1 MLLNPKHFLFLKNIC
16 VLDTIISI
24 ILFKPKVKG
33 KLGKVSPKKKAAQA
47 MKKKVKNEGK
57 EKPTE
62 AKRTEGENCTAEN
75 IFEDL
80 QREKTCTEC
89 DENFVSF
96 TKWMAHIMSSGHED
110 YTDKE
115 TSFYCFTCERYFTC
129 LTGLEHHMK
138 ITHHTGNPKQ
148 SNRER
153 RVVPM
158 QLKYSKSKKYDI
170 YSFSFFNNRL
180 L

>member
-1 MLLNPKHFLFLKNIC
+1 M
-16 VLDTIISI
+16 
-24 ILFKPKVKG
+24 LFKPKVRG
-33 KLGKVSPKKKAAQA
+33 KLGKVSPKKKAAQGI
-47 MKKKVKNEGK
+47 KKKGKNESK
-57 EKPTE
+57 EKTTE
-62 AKRTEGENCTAEN
+62 AKRTEGKNGIAGQEN

-115 TSFYCFTCERYFTC
+115 TSFYCFTCKRYFTC

-148 SNRER
+148 LNRER

-170 YSFSFFNNRL
+170 YSFSFFYFML